1 MGPHEPHEVQQGQVQ
16 GTAPGLGQ
24 SQIWAK
30 TGRRTPTEQPC
41 GEDLEVL
48 VKEKLDIRNSCV
60 VAAWEAKILGCISR
74 GVAAG

>member
-1 MGPHEPHEVQQGQVQ
+1 MRFNKAKCKVLHLGWGNPRYGQR
-16 GTAPGLGQ
+16 LGEELQ
-24 SQIWAK
+24 RSSPVEK
-30 TGRRTPTEQPC
+30 
-41 GEDLEVL
+41 DLEVL